1 MKVALFG
8 GTGFVGSY
16 IVRELIRKEFIPRL
30 LVRKGSESKRTAA
43 CEVVYGDI
51 QDKNTVIDTI
61 GGTDAVI
68 FNIGIIR
75 QFPKKGVSYE
85 KLYSDGARRCID
97 AACKLGV
104 NLLFQ

>member
-16 IVRELIRKEFIPRL
+16 MVRELVCKEFIPRL
-30 LVRKGSESKRTAA
+30 LVRKGSESKRISS
-43 CEVVYGDI
+43 CELVYGDI
-51 QDKNTVIDTI
+51 QDENTVIDTI

-75 QFPKKGVSYE
+75 QFPKRVSAI
-85 KLYSDGARRCID
+85 KNCILMAPGA
-97 AACKLGV
+97 V
-104 NLLFQ
+104 